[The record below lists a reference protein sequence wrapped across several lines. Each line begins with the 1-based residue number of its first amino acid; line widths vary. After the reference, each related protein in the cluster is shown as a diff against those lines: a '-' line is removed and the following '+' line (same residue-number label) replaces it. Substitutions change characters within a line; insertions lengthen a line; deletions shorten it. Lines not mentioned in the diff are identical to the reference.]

1 VHSPEAGLHP
11 GLDVDTFDAVVAMKL
26 NPVTR
31 RTMLRSLV
39 GGSLVMPGILQSLL
53 AADGSSA
60 ADPLAPKAPHF
71 PAKAKRVIFLYM
83 SGGVSHIESFDPK
96 PKLAESHGKEAP
108 GIPGQFLTA
117 PRWKFRRYGQCGTE
131 VSELFPNI
139 GGCVD
144 DIAVIRSLK
153 ANHGN
158 HFEATLGIH
167 TGSVTFARPSIGS
180 WVSYG
185 LGTVNQNLPSFMVI
199 APYLPYA
206 GGQVW
211 SADFLPGCHQ
221 GIRVLPGPE
230 PIPNMNRRLESAEA
244 QRLELGLIQ
253 SLNRRHL
260 KTRAT
265 DPNLAARIQSFETAF
280 GMQAAAPEAFDL
292 TKETDATLKLY
303 GLERGSTQ
311 GFAWQCLMARRLAE
325 RGVRFVEL
333 IDSGANNNWDS
344 HGDMADHA
352 RLARNVDQ
360 PIAALLKDLK
370 SRGMLDDTLVVW
382 TTEFGRTPFNADP
395 NAKGR
400 EHHPGVY
407 SSWLAGAGVK
417 PGTVFGSSDEFGI
430 GQADNPV
437 DTHDFHATILH
448 LLGFDHERLTYRHA
462 GRDFRLTDVSG
473 NLIKG
478 VLA

>member
-1 VHSPEAGLHP
+1 
-11 GLDVDTFDAVVAMKL
+11 MK
-26 NPVTR
+26 PSFVTR
-31 RTMLRSLV
+31 RNMIRSIV
-39 GGSLVMPGILQSLL
+39 GGSLTMPGILQSLL
-53 AADGSSA
+53 ASDASPRV
-60 ADPLAPKAPHF
+60 DPLAPKAPHF
-71 PAKAKRVIFLYM
+71 SGKAKRVIFLYM

-96 PKLAESHGKEAP
+96 PALAKAHGKPAP
-108 GIPGQFLTA
+108 GMPGQFLTA
-117 PRWKFRRYGQCGTE
+117 PRWKFQRHGQSGTE
-131 VSELFPNI
+131 VSELFPHI
-139 GGCVD
+139 GSCVD
-144 DIAVIRSLK
+144 DITVIRSLK

-211 SADFLPGCHQ
+211 AADFLPGCHQ
-221 GIRVLPGPE
+221 GVRVMPGPE
-230 PIPNMNRRLESAEA
+230 PIPNMNRRLESEAE

-253 SLNRRHL
+253 NLNRRHL
-260 KTRAT
+260 KTRST

-280 GMQAAAPEAFDL
+280 GMQHAAPEAFDL
-292 TKETDATLKLY
+292 SKESDATLKLY

-311 GFAWQCLMARRLAE
+311 GFAWQCLIARRLAE
-325 RGVRFVEL
+325 RGVRFIEL

-352 RLARNVDQ
+352 GLARNVDQ
-360 PIAALLKDLK
+360 PIGGLLKDLK
-370 SRGMLDDTLVVW
+370 SRGMLEDTLVVW
-382 TTEFGRTPFNADP
+382 TTEFGRTPFNERPDG
-395 NAKGR
+395 KGR

-407 SSWLAGAGVK
+407 SSWLAGAGIK

-430 GQADNPV
+430 GPADSPV
-437 DTHDFHATILH
+437 DTHDLHATILH

-473 NLIKG
+473 NVING
-478 VLA
+478 VLS

>member
-1 VHSPEAGLHP
+1 MHP
-11 GLDVDTFDAVVAMKL
+11 GPDIDTLNAVVAMKL
-26 NPVTR
+26 NSVTR

-60 ADPLAPKAPHF
+60 ADPLAPKPPHF

-83 SGGVSHIESFDPK
+83 SGGVSHIDSFDPK
-96 PKLAESHGKEAP
+96 PKLVASHGNAAP
-108 GIPGQFLTA
+108 GVPGQFLTA
-117 PRWKFRRYGQCGTE
+117 PRWKFARYGQSGTE
-131 VSELFPNI
+131 VSELFPHI
-139 GGCVD
+139 GGCID

-253 SLNRRHL
+253 NLNRRHL

-265 DPNLAARIQSFETAF
+265 DANLSARIQSFETAF

-292 TKETDATLKLY
+292 AKESDATLKLY

-325 RGVRFVEL
+325 RGVRFIEL

-395 NAKGR
+395 NGKGR

-417 PGTVFGSSDEFGI
+417 AGTVFGSSDEFGI

-473 NLIKG
+473 NVIKG